1 MTVRAVLWTYKP
13 RKDGSCNIKLY
24 VQSNGKK
31 TYLKTPF
38 HAHPKEWDDRKERLK
53 LTVPLAK
60 KINAALIKMINE
72 EKGKLI
78 GANSSLIELI
88 ENYIEDC
95 KAGREDLRQGTWKKF
110 ITLRNHLR
118 KYADRY
124 ELQDISFEDID
135 LTFYDSFTRHL
146 RENGCGRSGVGGQIK
161 VLKKF
166 MHLGL
171 DRGLHENRAFQAKS
185 FKAEKVRPTDKIYLT
200 PDEIEALASLDLN
213 HRPGLARERD
223 RFLVSYYLV
232 LRYSDSI
239 LINQGSITYMD
250 GDAFYK
256 NTAVKTGTTSIVPI
270 KPAALEIIRRN
281 NYDLSGD
288 TNQEANRKLKV
299 LAAMAGIN
307 QDLSKP
313 GKGFLPKSSL
323 VTTHT
328 ARRSAATNLL
338 LSGVP
343 MSEIM
348 QLGGWKYEQT
358 LKQYLL
364 AGGIKLA
371 KLSAKREFFR

>member
-1 MTVRAVLWTYKP
+1 M
-13 RKDGSCNIKLY
+13 
-24 VQSNGKK
+24 
-31 TYLKTPF
+31 
-38 HAHPKEWDDRKERLK
+38 
-53 LTVPLAK
+53 PLAK